1 MDILDNLSQL
11 PEWEDDDFNEN
22 DKEGEGWKNAPL
34 RKAAKALYNQW
45 REVMSGIYALLSYA
59 EKDPEMPEGFYEDQ
73 ESMIIG
79 DAMQIAVKVKT
90 SETLDMYVL
99 LMENASIVRKNAI
112 FIQTQIN
119 SMALMGDIEESH
131 AEAVR
136 TDIEKFRLL
145 FVEWIATF
153 KKDEYEDEWN
163 FFV

>member
-1 MDILDNLSQL
+1 MDIIDNLSQL
-11 PEWEDDDFNEN
+11 PEWEDEEFNE
-22 DKEGEGWKNAPL
+22 DEGGERWKNAPL

-45 REVMSGIYALLSYA
+45 REVMSGLYALLSYA
-59 EKDPEMPEGFYEDQ
+59 ERDPEMPEGFFEDQ

-90 SETLDMYVL
+90 SESLDMYVL

-112 FIQTQIN
+112 FIQTQI
-119 SMALMGDIEESH
+119 SAMALMGAIEESH

-136 TDIEKFRLL
+136 ADIDKFRLL
-145 FVEWIATF
+145 FIDWIETF
-153 KKDEYEDEWN
+153 KKDEYEDEWK